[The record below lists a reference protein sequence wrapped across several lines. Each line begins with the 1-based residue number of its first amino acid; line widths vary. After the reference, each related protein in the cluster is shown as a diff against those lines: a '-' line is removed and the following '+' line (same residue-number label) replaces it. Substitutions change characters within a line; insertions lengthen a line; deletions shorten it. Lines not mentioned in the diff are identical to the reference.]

1 MQPESIVI
9 EHSPQFV
16 LQTRVRL
23 SHWIDGKKGPLRE
36 ENLFPITRVN
46 ASKLTTLLLA
56 PIGTQKSA
64 DLCALSFRA
73 NGNPTAPSS

>member
-23 SHWIDGKKGPLRE
+23 SHWIDGKKGPTRK

-46 ASKLTTLLLA
+46 ASTSHNSATGRE
-56 PIGTQKSA
+56 PHSEIGRSLRLEFQS
-64 DLCALSFRA
+64 
-73 NGNPTAPSS
+73 

>member
-36 ENLFPITRVN
+36 ENLFPITSVN
-46 ASKLTTLLLA
+46 ASKSHYSFTS
-56 PIGTQKSA
+56 PDRHPEIGRSLRLEFQS
-64 DLCALSFRA
+64 
-73 NGNPTAPSS
+73 